1 MIKVRNQ
8 DDHQLSLST
17 YTHRGKAMKI
27 MVADHDC
34 DLVDLL
40 SFWLKRQ
47 GYDVVRAFDGEQAIQ
62 RWHQAW
68 PDLVLLDLHLP
79 KCDGFA
85 VCQQMR
91 SEMPAMALILTGSA
105 CEEDEVR
112 GLELGADDYLRK
124 PLSPRRLLARITA
137 VMRRSSQ
144 AHPDAAVPVITVGPF
159 TLDVMRHEVLRDE
172 RKVKVTPTESR
183 LLHLL
188 MTHPGYVLTP
198 GVISSRMWGY
208 DEVGDT
214 DLIKTH
220 MYHLRQKV
228 EPDAKRPRP
237 ILTVPGRG
245 YTFKVPVP
253 GEP

>member
-1 MIKVRNQ
+1 MIKAHNQ
-8 DDHQLSLST
+8 EDHELSLST
-17 YTHRGKAMKI
+17 YTHRSKAMKI

-47 GYDVVRAFDGEQAIQ
+47 GFDVVRAFDGEQAIQ
-62 RWHQAW
+62 RWHEAW

-79 KCDGFA
+79 KRDGFA

-91 SEMPAMALILTGSA
+91 SETHAMALILTGSA
-105 CEEDEVR
+105 SEEDEVR

-124 PLSPRRLLARITA
+124 PVSPRRLLAHITA
-137 VMRRSSQ
+137 VLRRSSP
-144 AHPDAAVPVITVGPF
+144 AHPAAASPMITGGPIA
-159 TLDVMRHEVLRDE
+159 LDPLRHEVLRGE

-188 MTHPGYVLTP
+188 LTHPGQVLTP
-198 GVISSRMWGY
+198 GIISRRVWGHA
-208 DEVGDT
+208 EGGNSG
-214 DLIKTH
+214 LIKTH
-220 MYHLRQKV
+220 MHHLRQKV
-228 EPDAKRPRP
+228 EPDAKRPRY

-245 YTFKVPVP
+245 YTFTLPA
-253 GEP
+253 E